1 MADLKTD
8 VRYIKGI
15 GEQRAKALG
24 KLGIRTLRDL
34 ISWFPRRY
42 EDRTETRRIADLV
55 PGEAA
60 CVAAMAASA
69 PTVSHI
75 RKGLDLVKLRAVD
88 ETGALDVTF
97 FNQSWLKN
105 SLHPGETYVFYG
117 KAEGN
122 LLRRRMANPI
132 VEPEGRREATG
143 RIVPVYPLTAGVSQL
158 VLRRSI
164 RQGLDACADILP
176 DILPDEVRREHQLCR
191 VGYAY
196 ENIHFPADS
205 QALDLARRRFPDKK
219 LIISESCI
227 EFSKFGG
234 EDALQSALRLSHEI
248 IGDLNHGMTAFYD
261 WNLLLDER
269 GGPNH
274 VGNFCL
280 APFLYDTKSH
290 TLMPQLIRRH
300 FEHFSAY
307 LLPGSLRVGYSKY
320 TDGLD
325 VTAWKRPDGA
335 LAAVLLNRSG
345 ETLPV
350 CLRLADEAARFQ
362 LPAGA
367 VATGLI
373 REETI

>member
-1 MADLKTD
+1 MQLNKEEMLTLLHQEVVPALGCTEPVCVALCAADAYHAIGGQVVSIKMEVNPGIYKNGMSVGIPGFQRVGLKYAAALGACLGNPEKGLELLEEINSIVSKEAIRLVEDKQVSVTIAEGES
-8 VRYIKGI
+8 RLYAHAEIITTRGI
-15 GEQRAKALG
+15 GIST
-24 KLGIRTLRDL
+24 IRDTHSN
-34 ISWFPRRY
+34 IIY
-42 EDRTETRRIADLV
+42 T
-55 PGEAA
+55 
-60 CVAAMAASA
+60 SA
-69 PTVSHI
+69 NNEVLFE
-75 RKGLDLVKLRAVD
+75 K
-88 ETGALDVTF
+88 E
-97 FNQSWLKN
+97 
-105 SLHPGETYVFYG
+105 Y
-117 KAEGN
+117 
-122 LLRRRMANPI
+122 
-132 VEPEGRREATG
+132 
-143 RIVPVYPLTAGVSQL
+143 TA
-158 VLRRSI
+158 
-164 RQGLDACADILP
+164 
-176 DILPDEVRREHQLCR
+176 
-191 VGYAY
+191 
-196 ENIHFPADS
+196 
-205 QALDLARRRFPDKK
+205 
-219 LIISESCI
+219 
-227 EFSKFGG
+227 GG

-274 VGNFCL
+274 AGNFCL

-325 VTAWKRPDGA
+325 VTAWKRPDGV

-367 VATGLI
+367 IATGLL
-373 REETI
+373 RDDNG

>member
-1 MADLKTD
+1 MRRHGLEDVEIFLWDHNKERVYEWMRDIIDPETD
-8 VRYIKGI
+8 
-15 GEQRAKALG
+15 ALVAG
-24 KLGIRTLRDL
+24 
-34 ISWFPRRY
+34 
-42 EDRTETRRIADLV
+42 
-55 PGEAA
+55 AA
-60 CVAAMAASA
+60 FHWYS
-69 PTVSHI
+69 
-75 RKGLDLVKLRAVD
+75 GD
-88 ETGALDVTF
+88 
-97 FNQSWLKN
+97 
-105 SLHPGETYVFYG
+105 
-117 KAEGN
+117 
-122 LLRRRMANPI
+122 
-132 VEPEGRREATG
+132 
-143 RIVPVYPLTAGVSQL
+143 
-158 VLRRSI
+158 
-164 RQGLDACADILP
+164 
-176 DILPDEVRREHQLCR
+176 
-191 VGYAY
+191 
-196 ENIHFPADS
+196 HFE
-205 QALDLARRRFPDKK
+205 ALDLARRRFPDKK

-274 VGNFCL
+274 AGNFCL

-307 LLPGSLRVGYSKY
+307 LLPGSMRVGYSKY

-325 VTAWKRPDGA
+325 VTAWKRPDGV

-345 ETLPV
+345 KTLPV

-367 VATGLI
+367 IATGLI
-373 REETI
+373 REETV